1 MSRKKSLTKKLFG
14 TKRAKQRFLKYSIV
28 AGNLVI
34 IGGVAAFVLITD
46 QSGIKRA
53 TLSAPVVAE
62 QAASSP
68 LDTLSSSD
76 VAVHVARTVGLTEA
90 TAVTNQSDS
99 IKINAAIAQADSAVV
114 AKPQIMGETQR
125 TAADVQTYITVPG
138 DTISGVATKFGV
150 TSDSIRWSNGL
161 SGEALR
167 VGTELTIPPV
177 NGIVYTVKS
186 GDTAESIASKY
197 RVNQSQLVAFNDAEL
212 AGFAVGQRIVI
223 PGGQQPVVARY
234 SYGGGASG
242 GTFAARYGYNGYD
255 YGWCTYY
262 VAARVSVPTNWGNA
276 NTWDNR
282 ARLTPG
288 WTVSSRPVAGAV
300 GQTDRGS
307 MGHVVYI
314 EAVSE
319 DGTMIKYSDMNGIA
333 GWNRVGHSD
342 WVPASKFP
350 NYIYR

>member
-1 MSRKKSLTKKLFG
+1 M
-14 TKRAKQRFLKYSIV
+14 KYSIV
-28 AGNLVI
+28 ACNLLVV
-34 IGGVAAFVLITD
+34 GGVAAFVLISD
-46 QSGIKRA
+46 QSGIKQA
-53 TLSAPVVAE
+53 TLSAPVVTE
-62 QAASSP
+62 GAASGP

-76 VAVHVARTVGLTEA
+76 VAVHVARTVGLAEA

-99 IKINAAIAQADSAVV
+99 IKINAAIAQADSTVV
-114 AKPQIMGETQR
+114 AKPQVMGDVQKTI
-125 TAADVQTYITVPG
+125 ADMQTYITVPG

-150 TSDSIRWSNGL
+150 TSDSIRWSNGIT
-161 SGEALR
+161 GEALR
-167 VGTELTIPPV
+167 VGTELSIPPV

-186 GDTAESIASKY
+186 GDTPESIASKF
-197 RVNQSQLVAFNDAEL
+197 RANQSQLIAFNDAEI
-212 AGFAVGQRIVI
+212 AGFTVGQRIVI
-223 PGGQQPVVARY
+223 PGGQQPAAARY
-234 SYGGGASG
+234 SYAGSSSSSNTG

-288 WTVSSRPVAGAV
+288 WTVSSRPVAGAI

-314 EAVSE
+314 DAVSE